1 MTDKTELKRLAEAAP
16 GGPWVTENDSLYFK
30 DGGYTRHLLDADA
43 GHDVEPEAYYAA
55 LQFIAAANPA
65 AVLALIAENEQLAAQ
80 VRLAGVSA
88 EMTVHQAVGRAAT
101 DTLLIMHE
109 RDQLKTEN
117 DALKAKRLARAA
129 RAKKLVGIASS
140 HRRDALVLRKELESH
155 KRMLLAAACDLGAIG
170 EALKSDMDAD
180 GEELLGMIID
190 LKAQNTRMLE
200 WLKDISRTSGDKGA
214 VMGARQLL
222 KEFAE

>member
-1 MTDKTELKRLAEAAP
+1 MTNYPGLQKAAE
-16 GGPWVTENDSLYFK
+16 
-30 DGGYTRHLLDADA
+30 
-43 GHDVEPEAYYAA
+43 YAA
-55 LQFIAAANPA
+55 QDTIKFADEDEEMRAHQQFHEEVDPET
-65 AVLALIAENEQLAAQ
+65 VLAMIK
-80 VRLAGVSA
+80 
-88 EMTVHQAVGRAAT
+88 
-101 DTLLIMHE
+101 D
-109 RDQLKTEN
+109 
-117 DALKAKRLARAA
+117 
-129 RAKKLVGIASS
+129 
-140 HRRDALVLRKELESH
+140 LESH

-180 GEELLGMIID
+180 SDELLGMVID

>member
-1 MTDKTELKRLAEAAP
+1 M
-16 GGPWVTENDSLYFK
+16 SK
-30 DGGYTRHLLDADA
+30 DGINVNQAPDDFYRPQIPPVAPPPANSSTVKPLPCRCGREAEWILDGSLFGCNSCFVSGTSMADWNA
-43 GHDVEPEAYYAA
+43 LVGVDPAQPEAQSGYESWKSGYAEGWRVGSKV
-55 LQFIAAANPA
+55 
-65 AVLALIAENEQLAAQ
+65 AV
-80 VRLAGVSA
+80 
-88 EMTVHQAVGRAAT
+88 
-101 DTLLIMHE
+101 DE
-109 RDQLKTEN
+109 RIQLKTEN